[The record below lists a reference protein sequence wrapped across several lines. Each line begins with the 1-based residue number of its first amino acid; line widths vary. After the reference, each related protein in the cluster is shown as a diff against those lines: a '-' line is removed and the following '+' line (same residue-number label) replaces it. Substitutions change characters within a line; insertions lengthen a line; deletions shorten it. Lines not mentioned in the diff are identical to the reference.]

1 MRNRL
6 TVAAALALCAA
17 AAFAGAGVSSEPQAL
32 LSPSIHFVL
41 QLGVLVLAAK
51 AGGALFERWR
61 MPVVLGE
68 LMAGVLVGP
77 HLLGGLSLPLFP
89 KGVMSDVGALLT
101 PLGPVYSVVTVTLVV
116 LFFSSGSIR
125 TCGRSGAIL
134 PGRGGGHRQLR
145 ALVRGGAVAAGV
157 RGASAYR
164 MPG

>member
-68 LMAGVLVGP
+68 LMAGVLV
-77 HLLGGLSLPLFP
+77 
-89 KGVMSDVGALLT
+89 LT
-101 PLGPVYSVVTVTLVV
+101 
-116 LFFSSGSIR
+116 
-125 TCGRSGAIL
+125 
-134 PGRGGGHRQLR
+134 
-145 ALVRGGAVAAGV
+145 AGWMA
-157 RGASAYR
+157 RL
-164 MPG
+164 